1 MEQPTGTTV
10 KTTVETTIHA
20 PAQSPA
26 QPPVVEQAAPN
37 ILLRILYLVFIGW
50 WLGAIVSA
58 IAWLFNV
65 TVIGLPVGLY
75 LINRLP
81 TIITLRP
88 STQWRVEDG
97 VLKQGAKQR
106 PFLFRA
112 VFFVLIGWWFSGLW
126 LALAFLCLVT
136 IIGIPLALLM
146 YERAAAVTTLRRM

>member
-1 MEQPTGTTV
+1 MS
-10 KTTVETTIHA
+10 
-20 PAQSPA
+20 QSIN
-26 QPPVVEQAAPN
+26 VEQHVHVGGTSPPTPIVPEQRPPN
-37 ILLRILYLVFIGW
+37 ILLRIVYLVLIGW
-50 WLGAIVSA
+50 WLGLIVSGV
-58 IAWLFNV
+58 AWILNV
-65 TVIGLPVGLY
+65 TIIGLPIGLY

-88 STQWRVEDG
+88 STAWRVEDG

-106 PFLFRA
+106 PFLWRA
-112 VFFVLIGWWFSGLW
+112 VYFVFVGWWFSGLW